1 MRRARMVPAA
11 VASLPSLFL
20 PNKIGRILL
29 LSLEEV
35 IGHNGV
41 NAVLNVAELPHLI
54 PNLPPNTLDR
64 EFAFDDLGRIHQA
77 LDRLYGQRA
86 GSGLA
91 LRTGRAAFK
100 HALREFGPMLGMTEL
115 SYRLLPLHMK
125 LKSGLEGTAG
135 ILNRHTD
142 QTVHLEETP
151 DAYLFHLDVCPL
163 CWGRHLDQPG
173 CHLAIGFF
181 QEGLGWMSGGK
192 NFLVEETAC
201 AARGDPGCVLRIVR
215 QPLD

>member
-1 MRRARMVPAA
+1 MHA
-11 VASLPSLFL
+11 VANEDGHFL

-41 NAVLNVAELPHLI
+41 NAVLNVAELPDLI
-54 PNLPPNTLDR
+54 RNYPPNTIDR
-64 EFAFDDLGRIHQA
+64 EFGFSAVGRIQQA

-86 GSGLA
+86 GHGLA
-91 LRTGRAAFK
+91 LRTGRAGFK

-125 LKSGLEGTAG
+125 LKSGLERTAE
-135 ILNRHTD
+135 LFNRHTD

-151 DAYLFHLDVCPL
+151 EAYRFHMDLCPL
-163 CWGRHLDQPG
+163 CWGRRLDQPG
-173 CHLAIGFF
+173 CHLAVGFF
-181 QEGLGWMSGGK
+181 QEGLTWVSGGK
-192 NFLVEETAC
+192 DFLVEETAC
-201 AARGDPGCVLRIVR
+201 AACGDAACVLRIVR